1 MATDIPENIVIPSP
15 IRTWLIEDHAVY
27 RTNLA
32 EALDSHD
39 SIECKHDFS
48 SCEEAIEA
56 LRLASEADRPHVILV
71 DLALPGMGG
80 IEGIGHILGIDSS
93 IKCIVV
99 TVSENRRTV
108 FDAISAGAGGYLL
121 KDAPFD
127 KIIDGIHEVIGGGA
141 SLNGHIAKMLLD
153 AMPKS
158 GAAGQ
163 DYDLTERE
171 IQVLTELAEGKAV
184 KQIPDA
190 LGISVHTVKF
200 HIANAYTKLHVRSQG
215 EAVAKAVRE
224 GII

>member
-1 MATDIPENIVIPSP
+1 MQPDTPENIVIPSP

-32 EALDSHD
+32 EALDSHE

-48 SCEEAIEA
+48 SCEEGLEA
-56 LRLASEADRPHVILV
+56 LRSSSKAELPHVVLV

-80 IEGIGHILGIDSS
+80 IEGIGHILGINPT

-108 FDAISAGAGGYLL
+108 FDAISAGASGYLL

-127 KIIDGIHEVIGGGA
+127 RIIDGIHEVMAGGA

-158 GAAGQ
+158 SAAAK

-171 IQVLTELAEGKAV
+171 IQVLTELADGKAV
-184 KQIPDA
+184 KQIPDD

-200 HIANAYTKLHVRSQG
+200 HIANAHTKLHVRSQG